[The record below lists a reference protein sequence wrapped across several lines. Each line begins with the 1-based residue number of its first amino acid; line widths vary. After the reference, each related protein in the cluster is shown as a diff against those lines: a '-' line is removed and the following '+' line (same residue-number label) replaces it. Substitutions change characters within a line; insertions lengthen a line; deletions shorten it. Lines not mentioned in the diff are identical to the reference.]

1 MLDPGLYDLRGSAVV
16 AKGLEKNLPAAV
28 ELTTKDPVWTVR
40 LVESSTAVL
49 DVSPEIFRR
58 MLVLEALDSFALGAR
73 KQKADHHVREASV
86 DEIVDDRSQLW
97 LSAELFE

>member
-1 MLDPGLYDLRGSAVV
+1 VV
-16 AKGLEKNLPAAV
+16 AKRFEKNLPAAV
-28 ELTTKDPVWTVR
+28 ELTTKDAVRTVR

-49 DVSPEIFRR
+49 DVSPQVFRR
-58 MLVLEALDSFALGAR
+58 MFILEALDSFARGAR
-73 KQKADHHVREASV
+73 EQEANHHVRETSV